1 MVPAAE
7 PVVSGSELEL
17 YFRGESWVEITD
29 REGRILFGLQREGMR
44 RQLTGQPPFQVLLG
58 NAPAVDVYLDG
69 EPYTVAPRNI
79 NGNVAR
85 FTIDPAAGS
94 GAR

>member
-1 MVPAAE
+1 
-7 PVVSGSELEL
+7 VVSGSKLEL
-17 YFRGESWVEITD
+17 YFRGESWVEIAD
-29 REGRILFGLQREGMR
+29 REGRILVGLQREGMR

-69 EPYTVAPRNI
+69 QPYTIPARNI

-85 FTIDPAAGS
+85 FTIDPAAGG